1 MAKKKKPE
9 EPEVEEGGV
18 QFHFFTEEDAVLL
31 VLELMDKLAL
41 ESVAKIGTKAYYV
54 LAEAHALANMPV
66 KGEA

>member
-1 MAKKKKPE
+1 MAKKKKLE
-9 EPEVEEGGV
+9 EEQEAEINA
-18 QFHFFTEEDAVLL
+18 FFITREDDALLL
-31 VLELMDKLAL
+31 VLELMDRMDL